1 MSHKRLFE
9 VKKDGSYYEI
19 PLKVQNLQ
27 KDLCAFLVV
36 DAKNKIIYIYRKP
49 GISNTL
55 SYSAGRAATNINT
68 RRGNKYQIINIEPD
82 ETNEFFEKIFPQQIK
97 SVLIETESTETE
109 KREII
114 TGEIVRKKIVPK
126 DTITSLR
133 IEKDKQ
139 IIKSKLDNKNLIK
152 SLALKMFLDQSIVE
166 LKGEINIPRDE
177 LKKILINEINAL
189 LDLLY

>member
-19 PLKVQNLQ
+19 PLKIQNLQ

-82 ETNEFFEKIFPQQIK
+82 ETNEFFEKIFPQKMK
-97 SVLIETESTETE
+97 SDLMETKTPETG

-114 TGEIVRKKIVPK
+114 TGEIVRKKTVPK
-126 DTITSLR
+126 DTIPRSR

-139 IIKSKLDNKNLIK
+139 SIKSKLDKKTLIK
-152 SLALKMFLDQSIVE
+152 SLALKMFLDQNIVE
-166 LKGEINIPRDE
+166 LKGEIHIPRDE
-177 LKKILINEINAL
+177 LKEILINEINSL